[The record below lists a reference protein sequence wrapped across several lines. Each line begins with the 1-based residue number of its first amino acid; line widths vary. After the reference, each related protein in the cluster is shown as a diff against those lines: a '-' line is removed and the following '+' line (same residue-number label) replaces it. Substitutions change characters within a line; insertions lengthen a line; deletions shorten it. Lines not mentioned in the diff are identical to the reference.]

1 MSTGADLKNITVKRA
16 IGAITWLLLFLGL
29 AGPARAGEP
38 FSAALESDIIGPP
51 PPPERVR
58 PLPLLPDP
66 LLPFPIKGRTE
77 HVLLVEKSSQTLFLY
92 AYDGEFKQLL
102 AADCSTGKKSGRK
115 QRAGDLKTPEG
126 IYFFIERHADKDL
139 APIYGAM
146 AFVTDYPNLMDQ
158 QAGRTGSAIWLHG
171 TNRPLVPRDSSGCVA
186 LREPELKTV
195 AAYIRLNRT
204 PLIVVKTLNYQPP
217 DTESAEK
224 LTDLARDW
232 NAALESGTYHD
243 YLKHFSPD
251 YLPAI
256 GWWPQWNRLRAEWEA
271 REVPLSVG
279 LADLSIF
286 RHHDQYVLLF
296 DQVLT
301 SGRRRMP
308 AGTRKLFVTKAKEDF
323 RIVGE
328 RYQAL
333 PPGRDIPEDTYP
345 FLAMA
350 AELEAF
356 ALAAAPEAPPV
367 DGDGAPVSPSAIQKL
382 VSGWLAAWGDKD
394 IQEYGRYYA
403 SDFRSRGMDKSQWL
417 AYKDRLNRK
426 YDYIRVSGSDLE
438 IKTADNS
445 RVVVDFVQR
454 YESTGHQ
461 AVGIKRLQLKP
472 ENGQWKIFRETWRKR

>member
-1 MSTGADLKNITVKRA
+1 MNNILVKRA
-16 IGAITWLLLFLGL
+16 IGVVIWLLLSGL
-29 AGPARAGEP
+29 AAPSLAGDRI
-38 FSAALESDIIGPP
+38 SAALETDIIGPP
-51 PPPERVR
+51 PPPELVR
-58 PLPLLPDP
+58 PVPLLPDV

-77 HVLLVEKSSQTLFLY
+77 HILLVEKSSQTLFLY

-126 IYFFIERHADKDL
+126 VYFFIERHADKDL

-171 TNRPLVPRDSSGCVA
+171 TNRPLAPRDSSGCMA

-195 AAYIRLNRT
+195 ASYIRLNRT

-224 LTDLARDW
+224 LTDLALDW
-232 NAALESGTYHD
+232 NAALEGGTYHD
-243 YLKHFSPD
+243 YLKHFSPE

-256 GWWPQWNRLRAEWEA
+256 GWWPEWNRLRAKWEA
-271 REVPLSVG
+271 REMPLSVE
-279 LADLSIF
+279 LADLSMF
-286 RHHDQYVLLF
+286 RHRDQYVLLF
-296 DQVLT
+296 DQVLS
-301 SGRRRMP
+301 SGQGRVR
-308 AGTRKLFVTKAKEDF
+308 AGTRKLFLTKAGRDF

-333 PPGRDIPEDTYP
+333 PPGREVPEGEYP

-350 AELEAF
+350 GDLDAF
-356 ALAAAPEAPPV
+356 ALASAASDEKPGNES
-367 DGDGAPVSPSAIQKL
+367 DAPVSPSAIQKL
-382 VSGWLAAWGDKD
+382 VSGWLAAWGEKD
-394 IQEYGRYYA
+394 IQKYGRYYA
-403 SDFRSRGMDKSQWL
+403 SDFRSRGMNRSQWL

-438 IKTADNS
+438 IKAADNS